1 MRTRQ
6 LFCFLTA
13 ALVLLLF
20 SFASYGEGRPFITRW
35 KGEAGK
41 ELRIPIDGGGY
52 KLVIK
57 RATDGS
63 VLVTKNNCYGTCSYT
78 PTEDGELLV
87 EAGPERVRSIWM
99 CGVSAEALLRV
110 EQFGTVQWQTMVFA
124 FCGCKNMQF
133 AEGID
138 TPNLSQ
144 VTDMRGMFKGCT
156 SFNQSLNNWDVSQV
170 TDMSGMF
177 SGCTSFNQNLGMWKL
192 EKCEELCLDNCGM
205 SVENYSKSL
214 VGWAAQANIKQGLS
228 LSVAGLKYNASSK
241 VARAKLISEKRWRFD
256 GDMDGDA
263 KPFITRWKGEAGKE
277 LRIPIDGGG
286 YKLIIKRASDGSVL
300 KTDYSN
306 SHSLY
311 SYIPSED
318 GELLVEA
325 GPEGVRAIRMYGYGQ
340 ELGSAEALLRV
351 EQFGTVQWETMQDA
365 FRGCKNMQ
373 FAEGIDTPDLSQV
386 TDMSGMFYGCT
397 AFNQPLN
404 NWDVSQVTNMW
415 SMFSGCTS
423 FNQPLNNWDVSQV
436 TNMWSMFSSCTA
448 FNQPLNNW
456 DVSKVTHMGS
466 MFSGCTAF
474 NQPLNNWD
482 VSKVTHMG
490 GMFSGCTSFNQP
502 LNNWDVSKVTH
513 MGGMFSG
520 CTSFN
525 QPLNSWNVSQVT
537 DMWDNWSNDRGMFSG
552 CTSFNQPLNSWDVS
566 QVTNMREMFY
576 GCTSFNQ
583 DLGMWKLESCEL
595 LSLDNCGMSVENYSK
610 SLEGWAVQANIKQGL
625 NLSARGLKYNTS
637 SKAARAKLISEKRW
651 RFDGDM
657 DEDAK
662 PFITRWK
669 GEAGKELRIPI
680 VGDGYR
686 LIIKRASDGSVL
698 VTENNL
704 DNYHSYY
711 RYYSYTPT
719 ENGELLVEAGPERV
733 WSIRM
738 WDGYGQK
745 ELGSCEALL
754 RVEQFGTA
762 QWKTMRDAF
771 RGCINLQFAAG
782 IDTPD
787 LIQVSD
793 MSGMFAGCTAF
804 NQPLNSWNVSN
815 VQRMGRTSDNSDR
828 ALGMFQDC
836 SSFNQPLDNWDVS
849 KVEGMGDMF
858 AGCISF
864 DQDLGMWKLE
874 KCEKLTLNLCGMSVE
889 NYSNSLVGWA
899 AQPNIHDGLYLDA
912 EGLSYNETGKTA
924 RAKLKTYKYWTITGD
939 EKASHSIAFVPN
951 RLTLNPAEEKVLVLK
966 KTEIEDQEEVTLT
979 SSDPSTVQIIDAAFF
994 KIKGL
999 KLGKA
1004 TVTARIAPS
1013 ATHGELTAKCEVL
1026 VRVAVTG
1033 VSLSQTELT
1042 LEKGAKATLVATV
1055 VPADATNKNV
1065 SWRSDNAGIVTVEN
1079 GVVTAVAEGQTT
1091 VRVFTEEGNF
1101 TTECKVNVVKN
1112 GGSNPSVA
1120 VTGVKLAQNK
1130 LTLKKDDSF
1139 TLVATVEPNNASN
1152 KAVTWSSANAAV
1164 ATVSDAG
1171 LVEAKAVG
1179 VAVITVT
1186 TQEGAFTATCEVTV
1200 TAEDVVLT
1208 GLRLSPSETRLKV
1221 GGEATLSVT
1230 YEPAGATQREVTW
1243 STSDAA
1249 IVTVDEHG
1257 KVKAIAAGEATITV
1271 ASKTNASIQATC
1283 KVIVEPATAVE
1294 DAIFANVVVAPNPF
1308 DSQLRIVNGDL
1319 RGTYALL
1326 NAQGVVVR
1334 SGNMDGRAI
1343 VIETSDLTSGLYF
1356 LRFTAENGAVKTI
1369 TVVK

>member
-1 MRTRQ
+1 M
-6 LFCFLTA
+6 
-13 ALVLLLF
+13 LLLF

-63 VLVTKNNCYGTCSYT
+63 VLVTKNDCYNTYSYT

-87 EAGPERVRSIWM
+87 EAEPERVRSIWM
-99 CGVSAEALLRV
+99 CEGSAEALLRV
-110 EQFGTVQWQTMVFA
+110 EQFGTVQWQTMEFA

-138 TPNLSQ
+138 TPNLS
-144 VTDMRGMFKGCT
+144 
-156 SFNQSLNNWDVSQV
+156 
-170 TDMSGMF
+170 
-177 SGCTSFNQNLGMWKL
+177 
-192 EKCEELCLDNCGM
+192 
-205 SVENYSKSL
+205 
-214 VGWAAQANIKQGLS
+214 
-228 LSVAGLKYNASSK
+228 
-241 VARAKLISEKRWRFD
+241 
-256 GDMDGDA
+256 
-263 KPFITRWKGEAGKE
+263 
-277 LRIPIDGGG
+277 
-286 YKLIIKRASDGSVL
+286 
-300 KTDYSN
+300 
-306 SHSLY
+306 H
-311 SYIPSED
+311 
-318 GELLVEA
+318 
-325 GPEGVRAIRMYGYGQ
+325 
-340 ELGSAEALLRV
+340 
-351 EQFGTVQWETMQDA
+351 
-365 FRGCKNMQ
+365 
-373 FAEGIDTPDLSQV
+373 V
-386 TDMSGMFYGCT
+386 TDMSGMFY
-397 AFNQPLN
+397 
-404 NWDVSQVTNMW
+404 
-415 SMFSGCTS
+415 GCTS
-423 FNQPLNNWDVSQV
+423 FNQPLNNWDVSHV
-436 TNMWSMFSSCTA
+436 INMRSMFYGCTS

-456 DVSKVTHMGS
+456 DLSQVTNMNE

-490 GMFSGCTSFNQP
+490 GMFSGCT
-502 LNNWDVSKVTH
+502 T
-513 MGGMFSG
+513 
-520 CTSFN
+520 
-525 QPLNSWNVSQVT
+525 
-537 DMWDNWSNDRGMFSG
+537 
-552 CTSFNQPLNSWDVS
+552 
-566 QVTNMREMFY
+566 
-576 GCTSFNQ
+576 FNQ

-874 KCEKLTLNLCGMSVE
+874 RCEKLTLNLCGMSVE

-899 AQPNIHDGLYLDA
+899 AQPNIREGLHLDA

-924 RAKLKTYKYWTITGD
+924 RANLKTYKHWTITGD

-1013 ATHGELTAKCEVL
+1013 ATHGELIAKCEVS
-1026 VRVAVTG
+1026 VRVVVTG

-1065 SWRSDNAGIVTVEN
+1065 SWHSDNAAIATVED
-1079 GVVTAVAEGQTT
+1079 GVVTAVSEGQTS
-1091 VRVFTEEGNF
+1091 VHVFTEDGNI
-1101 TTECKVNVVKN
+1101 TTECKVIVKKN
-1112 GGSNPSVA
+1112 GGSNPSVT
-1120 VTGVKLAQNK
+1120 VTGVKLSQNK

-1152 KAVTWSSANAAV
+1152 KAVTWSSDNTAV

-1200 TAEDVVLT
+1200 TEEDVVLT

-1230 YEPAGATQREVTW
+1230 YEPAG
-1243 STSDAA
+1243 
-1249 IVTVDEHG
+1249 
-1257 KVKAIAAGEATITV
+1257 
-1271 ASKTNASIQATC
+1271 
-1283 KVIVEPATAVE
+1283 
-1294 DAIFANVVVAPNPF
+1294 
-1308 DSQLRIVNGDL
+1308 
-1319 RGTYALL
+1319 
-1326 NAQGVVVR
+1326 
-1334 SGNMDGRAI
+1334 
-1343 VIETSDLTSGLYF
+1343 
-1356 LRFTAENGAVKTI
+1356 
-1369 TVVK
+1369 